1 LSDLLSDP
9 GGTRSDNSNNEGV
22 CCKSGV
28 NQAGEEDEDE
38 NEEILVKIAGACQ
51 LRQL

>member
-1 LSDLLSDP
+1 M
-9 GGTRSDNSNNEGV
+9 

-38 NEEILVKIAGACQ
+38 NEEILLVKIAGACQ